1 MCSLLI
7 HTFLDLIRKEMRH
20 KNRIFQFMLV
30 ALGSTLLLSSACTKI
45 PQEGSIAPDINY
57 KNRKQYAIS
66 GLQLNIGDFQPSTS
80 TLPLKFEIVEIREPG
95 GKPVSALTD
104 EIPVVR
110 YKEAIV
116 GNESAAELAL
126 KTDTVLVPALSINE
140 NTGVL
145 EIQEGNKIP
154 AGEYHFDIKVSNRSG
169 SKLLTDALV
178 VEFKEWDVLA
188 WSPDMAKQPEIERVG
203 DAPNQ
208 IRFVAYLDGQ
218 QLPGD
223 YIDFTKDRAAGF
235 KGTFVDDT
243 DDGEIWSV
251 KFPVKEADTY
261 ATWKIVTNV
270 GGVDQVSYESY
281 NFNFVIGIPGSYVVR
296 LYK

>member
-1 MCSLLI
+1 MTHSN
-7 HTFLDLIRKEMRH
+7 K
-20 KNRIFQFMLV
+20 IFQFLTAV
-30 ALGSTLLLSSACTKI
+30 FGFTILLAGACTKI

-66 GLQLNIGDFQPSTS
+66 GLQLNIGDFQASTS
-80 TLPLKFEIVEIREPG
+80 TLPLKFEIMEIREPG
-95 GKPVSALTD
+95 GKDVGALKED
-104 EIPVVR
+104 IPVIR
-110 YKEAIV
+110 YKEEIT

-126 KTDTVLVPALSINE
+126 KSDTVMVPAVAINLY
-140 NTGVL
+140 TGVL

-154 AGEYHFDIKVSNRSG
+154 AGEYHFDIQVSNQSG
-169 SKLLTDALV
+169 AKLLTDALV
-178 VEFKEWDVLA
+178 VEFKEFDVIS
-188 WSPDMAKQPEIERVG
+188 WSSGMAQAPEIERVG
-203 DAPNQ
+203 DSPNE
-208 IRFVAYLDGQ
+208 IRFVAYLNGQ
-218 QLPGD
+218 PLSGE

-235 KGTFVDDT
+235 KGTFVNDT

-261 ATWKIVTNV
+261 ATWKMVTDV
-270 GGVDQVSYESY
+270 GGVEQVSYEAY

>member
-1 MCSLLI
+1 MI
-7 HTFLDLIRKEMRH
+7 HSNKT
-20 KNRIFQFMLV
+20 FQFLTA
-30 ALGSTLLLSSACTKI
+30 ALGATILLAGACTKI

-66 GLQLNIGDFQPSTS
+66 GLQLNIGDFQASTS

-95 GKPVSALTD
+95 GKPVSALSD
-104 EIPVVR
+104 EIPVIR

-116 GNESAAELAL
+116 GNESAEELAL
-126 KTDTVLVPALSINE
+126 KSDTVMVPALRINE

-154 AGEYHFDIKVSNRSG
+154 AGEYHFDIQVSNQSG
-169 SKLLTDALV
+169 AKLLTDALV
-178 VEFKEWDVLA
+178 VEFKETDVLA
-188 WSPDMAKQPEIERVG
+188 WSSGMAKQPEIERVG
-203 DAPNQ
+203 DTPNQ

-218 QLPGD
+218 PLSGD

-235 KGTFVDDT
+235 KGTFVNDT
-243 DDGEIWSV
+243 EDGEIWSV
-251 KFPVKEADTY
+251 KFPVKQADTY
-261 ATWKIVTNV
+261 ATWKIVTDV
-270 GGVDQVSYESY
+270 GGVEEVSYESY
-281 NFNFVIGIPGSYVVR
+281 NFNFVIGVPGSYVVR

>member
-1 MCSLLI
+1 MI
-7 HTFLDLIRKEMRH
+7 HN
-20 KNRIFQFMLV
+20 NRIFQFLTAV
-30 ALGSTLLLSSACTKI
+30 LGSTILLGTACTKI
-45 PQEGSIAPDINY
+45 PQEGSIAPDITY

-66 GLQLNIGDFQPSTS
+66 GLQLNIGSFQSSTS
-80 TLPLKFEIVEIREPG
+80 TLPLKFEIMEIREPG

-104 EIPVVR
+104 EIPVIR
-110 YKEAIV
+110 YKEAIT

-126 KTDTVLVPALSINE
+126 KSDTVMVPAVSINE
-140 NTGVL
+140 YTGVL

-154 AGEYHFDIKVSNRSG
+154 AGEYHFDIQVSNQSG

-178 VEFKEWDVLA
+178 VEFKEQDVIS
-188 WSPDMAKQPEIERVG
+188 WSSGMAKQPEIERVG

-218 QLPGD
+218 PLPGD

-243 DDGEIWSV
+243 DDGEIWNV
-251 KFPVKEADTY
+251 NFPVKEADTY
-261 ATWKIVTNV
+261 ATWKVVTEV
-270 GGVDQVSYESY
+270 GGVEQVSYESY
-281 NFNFVIGIPGSYVVR
+281 NFDFVIGIPGSYVVR

>member
-1 MCSLLI
+1 MI
-7 HTFLDLIRKEMRH
+7 HN
-20 KNRIFQFMLV
+20 NRIFQFLTAV
-30 ALGSTLLLSSACTKI
+30 FGATLLLGTACTKI
-45 PQEGSIAPDINY
+45 PPEGSIAPDINY

-66 GLQLNIGDFQPSTS
+66 GLQLNIGSFQASSS
-80 TLPLKFEIVEIREPG
+80 TLPLKFEIMEIREPG

-104 EIPVVR
+104 EIPVIS

-126 KTDTVLVPALSINE
+126 KTDTVMVPAVRINE
-140 NTGVL
+140 YTGVL

-154 AGEYHFDIKVSNRSG
+154 AGEYHFDIQVSNQSG
-169 SKLLTDALV
+169 STLLKDALV
-178 VEFKEWDVLA
+178 VEFKEWDVLS
-188 WSPDMAKQPEIERVG
+188 WSPGMAKQPEIERVG
-203 DAPNQ
+203 DSPNQ
-208 IRFVAYLDGQ
+208 IRFVAYRDDQ
-218 QLPGD
+218 ALPGD

-251 KFPVKEADTY
+251 NFPVKEADTF
-261 ATWKIVTNV
+261 ATWKKITEV
-270 GGVDQVSYESY
+270 GGVEQVSYESY
-281 NFNFVIGIPGSYVVR
+281 DFNFVIGIPGSYVVR

>member
-1 MCSLLI
+1 MTYNS
-7 HTFLDLIRKEMRH
+7 K
-20 KNRIFQFMLV
+20 IFQFLTAV
-30 ALGSTLLLSSACTKI
+30 FGSAILLAGACTKI
-45 PQEGSIAPDINY
+45 PQEGSIAPDIIY

-66 GLQLNIGDFQPSTS
+66 GLQQNIGDFQPSTS

-95 GKPVSALTD
+95 GKPVTALSD

-110 YKEAIV
+110 YREAID
-116 GNESAAELAL
+116 GNESAGELAL
-126 KTDTVLVPALSINE
+126 KSDTVMVPAVAINE
-140 NTGVL
+140 YTGVL

-154 AGEYHFDIKVSNRSG
+154 AGEYHFDIQVSNKSG
-169 SKLLTDALV
+169 VRLLTDALV
-178 VEFKEWDVLA
+178 VEFKEQDVLS
-188 WSPDMAKQPEIERVG
+188 WSQGMAKQPEIERVG
-203 DAPNQ
+203 DTPNQ

-218 QLPGD
+218 PLPGD

-251 KFPVKEADTY
+251 HFPVKEADTY
-261 ATWKIVTNV
+261 ATWKIVTEV
-270 GGVDQVSYESY
+270 GGVEQVSYEAY

>member
-1 MCSLLI
+1 MI
-7 HTFLDLIRKEMRH
+7 HN
-20 KNRIFQFMLV
+20 NRIFQFLTAV
-30 ALGSTLLLSSACTKI
+30 FGSTILLSGACTKI
-45 PQEGSIAPDINY
+45 PQEGSIAPDITY

-66 GLQLNIGDFQPSTS
+66 GLQLNIGSFQASTS
-80 TLPLKFEIVEIREPG
+80 TLPLKFEIMEIREPG

-104 EIPVVR
+104 EIPVIR

-126 KTDTVLVPALSINE
+126 KSDTVKVPAVAINE
-140 NTGVL
+140 YTGVL

-154 AGEYHFDIKVSNRSG
+154 AGEYHFDIQVSNQSG
-169 SKLLTDALV
+169 SKLLKDALV
-178 VEFKEWDVLA
+178 VEFKEFDVLS
-188 WSPDMAKQPEIERVG
+188 WSSGMAKQPEIERIG

-218 QLPGD
+218 PLSGD

-261 ATWKIVTNV
+261 ATWKIVTEV
-270 GGVDQVSYESY
+270 GGVEQVSYESY
-281 NFNFVIGIPGSYVVR
+281 DFNFVIGIPGSYVVR